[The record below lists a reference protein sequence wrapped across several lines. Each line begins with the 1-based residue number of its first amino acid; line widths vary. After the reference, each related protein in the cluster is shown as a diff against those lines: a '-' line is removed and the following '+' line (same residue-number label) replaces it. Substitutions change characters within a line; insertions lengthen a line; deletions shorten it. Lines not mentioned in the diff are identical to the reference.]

1 MYLDLDRL
9 DVRAKDEQGDL
20 AVQTDHRSAE
30 EINSDPRLSALM
42 MLTRVLNPQRGSD
55 PIARVRLAMAQST
68 PGWFSDLARA
78 AGAELEEGGVLR
90 PASPDADKV
99 MEAASEALLSLG
111 EATFRANGCAPNAV
125 GLEELQHRIG
135 VRVGALGG
143 KEDPEAYWRAVFEL
157 GAATGWILVK
167 EYGHSWVRDPKFF
180 GTIPF
185 MCGKD
190 ESLSNVF
197 DKVERFFRDGP
208 SEAPTFLL
216 SLAQDAA
223 LPDGQV
229 MFNLRPHNWAG
240 VEMAC
245 CWPILE
251 GDLPSPVPVL
261 ALVHDTPNSVRTMG
275 TTLEEAEIAAFKE
288 QARANLAKVPF
299 ALETLSL
306 PTGTALVLDGDY
318 FAAEKLFDPDFVMEV
333 HARLKSTL
341 LWVGIP
347 AKGQAIVFPR
357 SIDPAYAL
365 ALVEHQYRDTEPRN
379 QISRLLFMFQEG
391 KLVGLARPED
401 RPPEPEPKEKK
412 GFFARLFGGS

>member
-30 EINSDPRLSALM
+30 EINADPRISALM
-42 MLTRVLNPQRGSD
+42 MLTRVLNPQRGTE
-55 PIARVRLAMAQST
+55 PIARVRLAMAKT
-68 PGWFSDLARA
+68 APGWFSDLARA
-78 AGAELEEGGVLR
+78 AGAEVEYAGELS
-90 PASPDADKV
+90 PASPDPDKV
-99 MEAASEALLSLG
+99 LQAASEALLSLG
-111 EATFRANGCAPNAV
+111 EVTFRTSGCAPNAA

-190 ESLSNVF
+190 SSLSNVF

-216 SLAQDAA
+216 SLAEDAA

-229 MFNLRPHNWAG
+229 MFNLRPHDWAG

-245 CWPILE
+245 CWPVLE
-251 GDLPSPVPVL
+251 GELPSPVPVL

-275 TTLEEAEIAAFKE
+275 TDLGETELAEFKRQALE
-288 QARANLAKVPF
+288 NLAKVPF
-299 ALETLSL
+299 ELEPLSL
-306 PTGTALVLDGDY
+306 KAGEALVLEGDY
-318 FAAEKLFDPDFVMEV
+318 FAAEKLFDPDFVLEI
-333 HARLKSTL
+333 HARLNSTL

-347 AKGQAIVFPR
+347 AKGQAILFPR
-357 SIDPAYAL
+357 SVDPGFAL
-365 ALVEHQYRDTEPRN
+365 ALVEHQHRDTEPRN
-379 QISRLLFMFQEG
+379 RISPLLFMFQEG

-401 RPPEPEPKEKK
+401 RPPEPEEQQK
-412 GFFARLFGGS
+412 GFFARLFGGN